1 MIERG
6 KRVFVNAYAQYPIV
20 LNGGEGRYLQDI
32 EGKKYLDMMGG
43 IAVNLLGYNDPG
55 LNKVLKEVID
65 NGLLHCSNLYWNKWA
80 IEAAEKLTK
89 LSGMERVFFCNSGT
103 EANEGAI
110 KMARKFGNG
119 RSEIITMEN
128 SFHGRTLGSL
138 SATGQTKYQE
148 AFKPM
153 VGGFKYGHYN
163 NLESVKA
170 LVNANT
176 CAIMV
181 EAIQGEGGIK
191 VAQEAFLRGIREIC
205 DENDLLLILDE
216 VQCGLGRTGHY
227 FAWQKMGVLPDIM
240 TLAKGLGSGVPIGAI
255 VTGTKAASIFV
266 PGDHGATFG
275 GNLLATAAASYV
287 LDYISKEGFLK
298 GVQESGQALFEGL
311 TAIKNRHSHL
321 VKEVRGVALMMG
333 MELTI
338 PSRGVIDECRQAGL
352 LVGSA
357 GENIL
362 RFVPPLTITVEEV
375 FEGLSLLE
383 AVLESL

>member
-20 LNGGEGRYLQDI
+20 LNGGKGRYLQDI
-32 EGKKYLDMMGG
+32 EGREYLDMMGG

-55 LNKVLKEVID
+55 LNRTLKEVID

-110 KMARKFGNG
+110 KMARKFGAG

-153 VGGFKYGHYN
+153 VGDFKYGQYN
-163 NLESVKA
+163 NLGSVKA
-170 LVNANT
+170 LVNEKT

-181 EAIQGEGGIK
+181 EVVQGEGGIK
-191 VAQEAFLRGIREIC
+191 VAHKEFLKGLKEIC
-205 DENDLLLILDE
+205 DENNLLLIFDE
-216 VQCGLGRTGHY
+216 VQCGLARSGHY
-227 FAWQKMGVLPDIM
+227 FAWQEIGVIPDIM

-255 VTGTKAASIFV
+255 VTGPKAASLFV

-275 GNLLATAAASYV
+275 GNLLSTAAASYV
-287 LDYISKEGFLK
+287 LKRISEEGFLER
-298 GVQESGQALFEGL
+298 VQESGQALFEGL
-311 TAIKNRHSHL
+311 SAIQNRHSHL

-338 PSRGVIDECRQAGL
+338 PSRGVIDKCREAGL
-352 LVGSA
+352 LIGSA
-357 GENIL
+357 GENTL
-362 RFVPPLTITVEEV
+362 RFVPPLTITVEEI

-383 AVLESL
+383 AVLTPL